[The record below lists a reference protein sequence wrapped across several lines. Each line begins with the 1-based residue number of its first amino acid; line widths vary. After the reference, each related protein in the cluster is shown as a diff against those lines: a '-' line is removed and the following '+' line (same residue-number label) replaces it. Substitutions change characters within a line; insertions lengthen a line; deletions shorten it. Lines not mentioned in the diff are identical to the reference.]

1 MVYTYRKGKGI
12 MDEKDREI
20 IQLLQNKF
28 PLVPEPYKEIGD
40 KLWMD
45 EVSVISRLVKMFQ
58 DGSIRHFGP
67 FFNGSALG
75 YSGCLAAMQVPTAD
89 LDRVTSIINKFDGI
103 THNYL
108 RDGEPN
114 LWFTVL
120 APTADKRDEIIQSIK
135 KDSGIE
141 DIKVFTGKRTFKV
154 RANLS

>member
-1 MVYTYRKGKGI
+1 

-28 PLVPEPYKEIGD
+28 PLVPEPYKELGD

-67 FFNGSALG
+67 FFDGRTLG
-75 YSGCLAAMQVPTAD
+75 YSGCLAAMQVPAD
-89 LDRVTSIINKFDGI
+89 ELERVASIINKFDGI

-120 APTADKRDEIIQSIK
+120 APTEEKRNEIIESIK
-135 KDSGIE
+135 RDSGIK
-141 DIKVFTGKRTFKV
+141 DIKLFTGKRTFKV

>member
-1 MVYTYRKGKGI
+1 
-12 MDEKDREI
+12 MDEKDKEI

-40 KLWMD
+40 KIWMD

-67 FFNGSALG
+67 FFDSKALG
-75 YSGCLAAMQVPTAD
+75 YSSCLAAMQVPEED
-89 LDRVTSIINKFDGI
+89 LDRVAEIINKFDGV

-108 RDGEPN
+108 RDGKPN
-114 LWFTVL
+114 LWFTVI
-120 APTADKRDEIIQSIK
+120 APTEEARGEVIESIK

-141 DIKVFTGKRTFKV
+141 DIKVFIGKRTFKV